1 MAVVFPSTRR
11 WLRKPLGAYM
21 QINRVWAMP
30 TGDTFDCPPIGE
42 MVKKYMRSSKISIDP
57 FARNKRWSTY
67 TNDLN
72 PDTAAEYHMDAL
84 DFLVMLLNKGVQADL
99 IIFDPPYSIAQ
110 SKQIYE
116 SFGVQ
121 KFTAANAQNVGHWS
135 KEKKVC
141 YELLAVGGYFLH
153 FGWHSNGMGKGRDT
167 QIEELLLVAHGRSH
181 NDTICM
187 AEKKLAHQS
196 SLFGESAPNTA
207 WSRLVEGT
215 GTLPAVVNKSESDS
229 PA

>member
-1 MAVVFPSTRR
+1 M
-11 WLRKPLGAYM
+11 L
-21 QINRVWAMP
+21 INRVWAMP

-99 IIFDPPYSIAQ
+99 IIFDPPYSIQQ

-116 SFGVQ
+116 SFGAQ

-135 KEKKVC
+135 KEKEVC
-141 YELLAVGGYFLH
+141 YQLLSVGGYFLH

-196 SLFGESAPNTA
+196 SLFAGTHLTTLALDGATPPTA
-207 WSRLVEGT
+207 GVS
-215 GTLPAVVNKSESDS
+215 LPAEVLESEVVLPD
-229 PA
+229 PPRQ

>member
-1 MAVVFPSTRR
+1 MII
-11 WLRKPLGAYM
+11 K
-21 QINRVWAMP
+21 RVWAMP
-30 TGDTFDCPPIGE
+30 NGDTFDVPPIGE
-42 MVKKYMRSSKISIDP
+42 MVKRYMRSSKISIDP

-72 PDTAAEYHMDAL
+72 PETAAEYHMDAL

-99 IIFDPPYSIAQ
+99 IIFDPPYSIQQ

-116 SFGVQ
+116 SFGAQ
-121 KFTAANAQNVGHWS
+121 KFTVANAQNVGHWS

-196 SLFGESAPNTA
+196 SLFESTHLTQRALDGATRAEN
-207 WSRLVEGT
+207 
-215 GTLPAVVNKSESDS
+215 
-229 PA
+229 